1 MYIHSKLIICSGY
14 LVSYGIV
21 YTRLGC
27 IILCEK
33 NQNLSVNRAA
43 LYFLFTFLVHLR
55 LVGLLNHVIH
65 TWGPRLS
72 ELPPCR
78 RISLV
83 YVPGERT
90 WSIVV
95 TIKGFLCIY
104 SFICMWALLSQRV
117 YISFNG

>member
-14 LVSYGIV
+14 LVSYSIV

-33 NQNLSVNRAA
+33 PQNLRVNRAV
-43 LYFLFTFLVHLR
+43 LYFLSTFLVHLR

-78 RISLV
+78 MSLV
-83 YVPGERT
+83 RVPGEGT

-95 TIKGFLCIY
+95 TLKGSLCIY
-104 SFICMWALLSQRV
+104 PFICMQALLIQRV